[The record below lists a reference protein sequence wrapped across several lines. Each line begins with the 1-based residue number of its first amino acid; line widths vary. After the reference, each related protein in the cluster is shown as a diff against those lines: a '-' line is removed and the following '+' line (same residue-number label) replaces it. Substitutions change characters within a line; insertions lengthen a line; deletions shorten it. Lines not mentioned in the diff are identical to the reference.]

1 MECTIANCG
10 KFIPIRPSLALV
22 AAAMCVEAM
31 PRPHIARPEHRAASS
46 KQQAYAV
53 RTAGAHVLPYRG
65 SRIGCGDTIIPPFG
79 TEANPGR

>member
-10 KFIPIRPSLALV
+10 KFIPIRPSLALVV

-46 KQQAYAV
+46 K
-53 RTAGAHVLPYRG
+53 RTLFAPLARTYSL
-65 SRIGCGDTIIPPFG
+65 
-79 TEANPGR
+79 